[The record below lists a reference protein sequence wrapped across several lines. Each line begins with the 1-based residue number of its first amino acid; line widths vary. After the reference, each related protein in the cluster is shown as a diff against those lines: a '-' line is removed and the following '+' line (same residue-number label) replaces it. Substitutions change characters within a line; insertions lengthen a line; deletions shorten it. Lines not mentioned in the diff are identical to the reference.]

1 LEKALASK
9 GCTSWIRAEC
19 AQVREAGFYRDF
31 GSVVESLI
39 NPSYEKIY
47 MISEYILSREEIR
60 SINEQYGGSLRMDA
74 EIETALE
81 AGKGK
86 TIFKKVAYL
95 LRAILVGHPFTD
107 GNKRTA
113 LMVTLAMLEK
123 CQIDMDEG
131 KKENLVSEIRKI
143 ASENERDISRIER
156 LVRYAVTGD

>member
-1 LEKALASK
+1 
-9 GCTSWIRAEC
+9 
-19 AQVREAGFYRDF
+19 
-31 GSVVESLI
+31 
-39 NPSYEKIY
+39 
-47 MISEYILSREEIR
+47 MISEYILSKEEIR

-86 TIFKKVAYL
+86 PIFRKVAYL

-113 LMVTLAMLEK
+113 LIVALAMLEK
-123 CQIDMDEG
+123 CQIGMDEG

-143 ASENERDISRIER
+143 ASENMRDINRIER